1 MSLSPIIAKPV
12 DFIGETLVKSDIATA
27 SEISAFK
34 GIAGYAK
41 RDGFLG
47 TIATVLHR
55 VWNAAKA
62 IFGQSDWQRAHRA
75 VISFTER
82 NFTKLAETEEQKEEV
97 NQMIAIMK
105 SKEGH
110 QKIDQLFGQ
119 VIGFIDLANE
129 KVKPFEK
136 LALPVVDQLL
146 NAVNQDAVIKAL
158 KEDTENTLNI
168 LTGEDLGAALGQA
181 VQKGFIN
188 QNAMQA
194 VMMNNRQMLQMFA
207 Q

>member
-12 DFIGETLVKSDIATA
+12 DFIGETLVKADIATA

-62 IFGQSDWQRAHRA
+62 IFGQSDWQRAERA
-75 VISFTER
+75 VISFAER
-82 NFTKLAETEEQKEEV
+82 NFTKFAKTEEQKEEV
-97 NQMIAIMK
+97 NQMIAMMR

-110 QKIDQLFGQ
+110 QKIEEMFGQ
-119 VIGFIDLANE
+119 IIGFIGQANE

-136 LALPVVDQLL
+136 LALPVVDQMIK
-146 NAVNQDAVIKAL
+146 AVNQDAIVKAL
-158 KEDTENTLNI
+158 KEDTEGTLSI
-168 LTGEDLGAALGQA
+168 IDGEDIGATLGKA
-181 VQKGFIN
+181 VQKGFLN
-188 QNAMQA
+188 QDAMQA
-194 VMMNNRQMLQMFA
+194 VMMNNPQLLQMFA